1 MSTQQAVPRPM
12 AEDLDMTTDTA
23 NSKMVCDPSA
33 RTPRSMRR
41 RGMAFLGVALA
52 LVLLL
57 AAPFGLEPFQ
67 QDLLTRILIFALLA
81 MSLDLAY
88 GYAGMISLGHAAFF
102 GAGAYA
108 IGLLQIRAGISSF
121 WVGAPIAIVCAAL
134 LAAVVG
140 FIALRTKGIY
150 FILVTFAMGQM
161 VYSLAQQWDA
171 LHTSGAEAVVGITPP
186 SVAPFA
192 IDWTSANIYYFTL
205 LVTVVGTVILFVV
218 TRSRFG
224 TILQGIRENRQR
236 MDALGFNTWLYQYVA
251 FIAAGAMAGVA
262 GVLFAYYSGI
272 VAPSNVDVSQ
282 SGLLV
287 LMIIMGG
294 TGRLWGGIIGAVVVQ
309 VTAFL
314 AQEHAPDH
322 QNLVLGVLFVVTLI
336 VLRGIA
342 RWRSARRSRALTTE
356 VGSHA

>member
-1 MSTQQAVPRPM
+1 MSAQRTAHPPIV
-12 AEDLDMTTDTA
+12 EDLDVAIDAPAAKSMQA
-23 NSKMVCDPSA
+23 REWHSPGSKR
-33 RTPRSMRR
+33 RTGMRLV
-41 RGMAFLGVALA
+41 GIGVA

-81 MSLDLAY
+81 MSLDLVY

-108 IGLLQIRAGISSF
+108 IGLLQIRAGISNF
-121 WVGAPIAIVCAAL
+121 WIGAPVAIVCAAL

-186 SVAPFA
+186 TVAPLT

-205 LVTVVGTVILFVV
+205 VVAAAGTVILFGV

-224 TILQGIRENRQR
+224 TILKGIRENRQR
-236 MDALGFNTWLYQYVA
+236 MEALGFNTWAYQYVA
-251 FIAAGAMAGVA
+251 FISAGAVAGVA

-309 VTAFL
+309 LTAFL
-314 AQEHAPDH
+314 AQEHTPDH
-322 QNLVLGVLFVVTLI
+322 QNLVLGVLFVLTLM
-336 VLRGIA
+336 VLRGHA
-342 RWRSARRSRALTTE
+342 RWRATQRSRAATKE
-356 VGSHA
+356 APANA